1 MIQEQNPVA
10 YQFAKKYLDNIMD
23 QVNEGVGLYLYSI
36 PNDLNRKGTGTGKS
50 SVAATLVNEFV
61 KLRVI
66 EQAKGGR
73 KIQTQPAIFL
83 RVSEFQNVYN
93 DQFRG
98 SFDMQEAA
106 AVKFGQMKR
115 QMMNT
120 ELLVLDDIG
129 LRDAKTLTNIIYEI
143 IDHRNNEE
151 KATVITSNVPVA
163 MLGDLLS
170 DQIASRIE
178 EMCELVPF
186 KGKDNR
192 KKLL

>member
-143 IDHRNNEE
+143 IDHRNSEE

>member
-1 MIQEQNPVA
+1 
-10 YQFAKKYLDNIMD
+10 
-23 QVNEGVGLYLYSI
+23 
-36 PNDLNRKGTGTGKS
+36 
-50 SVAATLVNEFV
+50 
-61 KLRVI
+61 
-66 EQAKGGR
+66 
-73 KIQTQPAIFL
+73 
-83 RVSEFQNVYN
+83 
-93 DQFRG
+93 
-98 SFDMQEAA
+98 
-106 AVKFGQMKR
+106 
-115 QMMNT
+115 MMNT